1 VSLELSAVVAG
12 HICLDIIPQFD
23 TLLPGEFASLFQPG
37 RLIEVGPAVLSTG
50 GAASNTGLALHKLG
64 VPTRLMGKVGDDLFG
79 KAVLDIIRSHGQG
92 LEMGMVVDKNTST
105 SYSVIINPPGFDRLF
120 LNNPGANETF
130 SVADIRYDLVAQ
142 AALFHFGYP
151 TVMRRMFENNGLG
164 LTQLFKQAKATGVT
178 TSLDLT
184 FPDPASAGGRADWPA
199 IFQAVLAEVDIFTP
213 SIEEL
218 LFLLR
223 RETYSRLLQAA
234 GNRSILELVTAE
246 LLSDVSD
253 ELLGLGVKIIML
265 KLGERGVY
273 LRTASQPLLQRMG
286 RASPVDYSAWADQ
299 ELWAPS
305 FQVDVVGTTGSGDA
319 AIAGFFSGLL
329 RGMSPKDALTAA
341 SAVGA
346 CNVEAA
352 DALSGIRSWEATLAR
367 VANGWQQHPLQL
379 PNHDWRWD
387 DEHQLWKKPHQ
398 G

>member
-1 VSLELSAVVAG
+1 MSLELSAVVAG

-79 KAVLDIIRSHGQG
+79 KAVLDIIRSHGPG
-92 LEMGMVVDKNTST
+92 LEAGMVVDKATST
-105 SYSVIINPPGFDRLF
+105 SYTVIINPPGFDRLF
-120 LNNPGANETF
+120 LHNPGANETF
-130 SVADIRYDLVAQ
+130 SVADIRYDQVAQ

-151 TVMRRMFENNGLG
+151 TVMRHMFDNNGAG
-164 LTQLFKQAKATGVT
+164 LAQLFIQAKATGVT

-199 IFQAVLAEVDIFTP
+199 IFQAVLANVDIFTP

-223 RETYSRLLQAA
+223 RETYSRLLEAA

-246 LLSDVSD
+246 LLSDISD
-253 ELLGLGVKIIML
+253 ELLGLGVKIILL

-286 RASPVDYSAWADQ
+286 RASPVGYSAWAQQ

-329 RGMSPKDALTAA
+329 RGLSPEDALTAA

-346 CNVEAA
+346 CNVEAS

-367 VANGWQQHPLQL
+367 VANGWQLRPLQL

-387 DEHQLWKKPHQ
+387 DEHHLWKKPHQ
-398 G
+398 V

>member
-1 VSLELSAVVAG
+1 MSLELTAVVAG

-37 RLIEVGPAVLSTG
+37 RLIEVGPAILSTG
-50 GAASNTGLALHKLG
+50 GAVSNTGLALHKMG
-64 VPTRLMGKVGDDLFG
+64 VKTRLVGKVGDDLFG
-79 KAVLDIIRSHGQG
+79 KIVLDIIRSHGLG
-92 LEMGMVVDKNTST
+92 LEKGMVVDKNTST
-105 SYSVIINPPGFDRLF
+105 SYTAIINPPGFDRLF
-120 LNNPGANETF
+120 LHNPGANDTF
-130 SVADIRYDLVAQ
+130 SVGDIRYDQVAQ

-151 TVMRRMFENNGLG
+151 TVMRRMFDNNGVG
-164 LTQLFKQAKATGVT
+164 LVQLFKQAKATGVT

-184 FPDPASAGGRADWPA
+184 FPDPASAGGRADWSA

-223 RETYSRLLQAA
+223 RKTYSRLLQAA
-234 GNRSILELVTAE
+234 GNRNILELVTPE

-253 ELLGLGVKIIML
+253 EILGLGVKIILL

-273 LRTASQPLLQRMG
+273 LRTTSRSLLQRIG
-286 RASPVDYSAWADQ
+286 RASPVDCSAWADQ

-319 AIAGFFSGLL
+319 AIAGFFGGLL
-329 RGMSPKDALTAA
+329 RGLSPEAALIAA
-341 SAVGA
+341 TAVGA

-367 VANGWQQHPLQL
+367 VAGGWPQNPLQR
-379 PNHDWRWD
+379 PSQDWRWD
-387 DEHQLWKKPHQ
+387 DEYALWKKSHQ
-398 G
+398 V